1 MQTAAKRSRSKD
13 RRMREAL
20 DAQERDER
28 VRRNAAVALAAASSR
43 SNPTPASEIARRKDL
58 LAGGQFLHNISL
70 DQPLVGQVHVLQNCP
85 VDFTADTVDRC
96 EGGGL
101 RIKDKTLL
109 GTWLSCMCRMGAC
122 LRDLFFLHLGLHVMG
137 MHVPILGGV
146 RSLVLQV
153 RIRVW
158 ASNVSSVLPLRER
171 CDRCNRS

>member
-1 MQTAAKRSRSKD
+1 
-13 RRMREAL
+13 MREAL

-85 VDFTADTVDRC
+85 VDFTADSVDRC

>member
-70 DQPLVGQVHVLQNCP
+70 DQPLFGQVHVLQNCP
-85 VDFTADTVDRC
+85 VDFTADSVDGC
-96 EGGGL
+96 EGEGL
-101 RIKDKTLL
+101 IIKDKTLL
-109 GTWLSCMCRMGAC
+109 GMWLSCMCRMCAC
-122 LRDLFFLHLGLHVMG
+122 LRLFFLHLGLHVMG